1 MTLKISQKLLLGFSQ
16 RKNKYSQHDFCAAHE
31 EIMNSQSQ
39 NNKGKPWHVGDS
51 DFGAAEYYGGKER
64 LLSSSTKYFCIRFF
78 VSCTER
84 YFSLS
89 LIFLCVCVCVQHVR
103 YYFPD
108 QGSNTSPALGAQS
121 LNHWTTREVPLS
133 FLSSHYL
140 TFISLHCSP
149 RTPDSI
155 LWKWYLGLSDTGI
168 CFFLKNTV
176 CISDDNFAGSQSFI
190 IGIKH
195 PQK

>member
-1 MTLKISQKLLLGFSQ
+1 MISVLLMKKSWIHNHRTIRANPGMWVTLTLELQNIMEERKGYFQVLPNIFVLGSLFHEQK
-16 RKNKYSQHDFCAAHE
+16 D
-31 EIMNSQSQ
+31 
-39 NNKGKPWHVGDS
+39 
-51 DFGAAEYYGGKER
+51 
-64 LLSSSTKYFCIRFF
+64 T
-78 VSCTER
+78 
-84 YFSLS
+84 SLS

-133 FLSSHYL
+133 FLSSHFL

-149 RTPDSI
+149 RTPDLT